1 MRRPPTLSHWLLP
14 RASCPPPSSSPRGH
28 LPQDLHRRHFG
39 PPRDYPGG
47 HHCRAATRPAPTQ
60 GQRSAGQWAG
70 PHARTKTNFVLHGH
84 KDKDEV
90 GVGGMQGVGE
100 VRGVR
105 KLHLQKR
112 GPKGRGLAASLNPK
126 EPPAPRPRL
135 PDMPAWNSRILPPH
149 LHPSSTPGLH
159 PLPLW

>member
-1 MRRPPTLSHWLLP
+1 MASPVPHSALSDHAPPHPP
-14 RASCPPPSSSPRGH
+14 RWGKVPQGMSATPSKPPPLAATTGDLGDDQSPPSSPSPCGH

-70 PHARTKTNFVLHGH
+70 PQARTKPNFGLHGH

-90 GVGGMQGVGE
+90 GGERCGSGGGS
-100 VRGVR
+100 RGTGNSTSR
-105 KLHLQKR
+105 KEAPKKGAWLQV
-112 GPKGRGLAASLNPK
+112 
-126 EPPAPRPRL
+126 
-135 PDMPAWNSRILPPH
+135 
-149 LHPSSTPGLH
+149 
-159 PLPLW
+159 